1 MVWETVVG
9 EIRPLPACIEK
20 PASSVWQNKPIA
32 GNSENKRHEG
42 KGSAKIDCLIHACAS
57 PTEISHNSYSILQY
71 ISIQ

>member
-20 PASSVWQNKPIA
+20 PGSSVGQNKPIA
-32 GNSENKRHEG
+32 GNSEDKRHEG
-42 KGSAKIDCLIHACAS
+42 KESAKIDCLIHACAS
-57 PTEISHNSYSILQY
+57 QTEISHNSYSILQY

>member
-9 EIRPLPACIEK
+9 EIRPLSACIEK
-20 PASSVWQNKPIA
+20 PGSSVWQNKPIA
-32 GNSENKRHEG
+32 GNSEDKRHEG

-57 PTEISHNSYSILQY
+57 PTEISHNSYSILQC